1 MTPKRILEVE
11 DEAVSAWDE
20 RELVTSLGHIVTAV
34 VDSGEEAV
42 RQVEEERPDMVLM
55 DIVLDGK
62 MDGIEAAQRIH
73 REHDVPVIYV
83 TAHADEQ
90 FFQRAKLTGLFG
102 YLIKPLD
109 RRSLAI
115 NIDMALERHRMERK
129 LRDLNEEL
137 ESRVRQRTETL
148 TEANER
154 LRVEITE
161 RKRLDQALRE
171 NMERF
176 RATFEQA
183 AVGIAHVAHDGS
195 FLRANRK
202 ICSILGYPR
211 EELLQKNC
219 KEITYPEDVN
229 KTLAYIERIIS
240 GETETASLEKRYV
253 RKDDTLVWVNLTVSA
268 LRDRDGRFKY
278 FISVIEDISKRKH
291 LAERMQQ
298 NQDTLFR
305 VGRISTMGEM
315 AAAIAHEINQPLTA
329 IGNYAGGAIERL
341 ESTPAATP
349 ALREAMQRIIEL
361 AHRAAGIIKRLRD
374 FAQGDSEQYQ
384 PLSLNQAV
392 SESIALVQ
400 VQMRRRE
407 VTIRTSFDKRLPSV
421 YGDIVQLEQVII
433 NLLLNAMEAME
444 TTEQSARGERLL
456 SLNTRGAG
464 DDAVEL
470 TVRDRGTG
478 LAPEVAQRLFEP
490 FVTTKQGGMGLGL
503 SISHTIV
510 EAHRGRLWATSEP
523 EGGTCFHLTL
533 PICG

>member
-1 MTPKRILEVE
+1 MTAQRILVVE

-34 VDSGEEAV
+34 VGSGEEAV
-42 RQVEEERPDMVLM
+42 RQVEAERPDIVLM
-55 DIVLDGK
+55 DIVLDGE
-62 MDGIEAAQRIH
+62 MDGIEAAQKIH

-83 TAHADEQ
+83 TAHADEH
-90 FFQRAKLTGLFG
+90 FIQRAKLTGPFG
-102 YLIKPLD
+102 YLIKPFD

-129 LRDLNEEL
+129 LRDLNEVL
-137 ESRVRQRTETL
+137 ESRVRRRTETL
-148 TEANER
+148 IEANGR
-154 LRVEITE
+154 LRYEIAA
-161 RKRLDQALRE
+161 RQRLDEALME

-176 RATFEQA
+176 SATFEQA
-183 AVGIAHVAHDGS
+183 AVGLAHVAHDGS

-219 KEITYPEDVN
+219 KEITYPGDVE

-253 RKDDTLVWVNLTVSA
+253 RKDGSLVWINLTVSA
-268 LRDRDGRFKY
+268 LRNQDGRFKY
-278 FISVIEDISKRKH
+278 FISVIEDISERKR

-341 ESTPAATP
+341 ESTPAAAP
-349 ALREAMQRIIEL
+349 ALREAMQRIIDL
-361 AHRAAGIIKRLRD
+361 SHRAAGIIKRLRD
-374 FAQGDSEQYQ
+374 FAQGDSEQYR

-400 VQMRRRE
+400 VQMQRRE
-407 VTIRTSFDKRLPSV
+407 VNIRTLFSKDLPQV
-421 YGDIVQLEQVII
+421 YGDILQIEQVII

-444 TTEQSARGERLL
+444 QNARGERWL
-456 SLNTRGAG
+456 SLSTRGTE
-464 DDAVEL
+464 DDKVEL
-470 TVRDRGTG
+470 KVHDRGAG

-490 FVTTKQGGMGLGL
+490 FVTTKHGGMGLGL

-533 PICG
+533 PICQ